1 MCYQPSAGWEHWIFL
16 LEIAHLGQVRADEWN
31 STTSEETESSNQ
43 CCCSVILPRLS
54 RVRSSTTEAKSTPH
68 TFVPTPSSHN
78 WEYQFSKYVQV
89 PKSNISKYFFSINSS
104 NSNRNKKNTWLST
117 ADHGW
122 SGINKKLHLLFF
134 LSYKQAVVRW
144 WLFFVL
150 HLLK

>member
-1 MCYQPSAGWEHWIFL
+1 MGTLNFSS
-16 LEIAHLGQVRADEWN
+16 WN
-31 STTSEETESSNQ
+31 STFGTGKGWWMELYNFRRDWESSNQ

-68 TFVPTPSSHN
+68 TFVPTPSSYN